1 MSHVIAICGTMG
13 SGKSTTVDLLAQM
26 NADCFTLYEDDFNPA
41 PLQTIEEVRDW
52 AERGGNIDEFDLS
65 SLVAQL
71 RQLCEDPG
79 RIVFLE
85 TQFGRM
91 HPALRPLIDLQCWID
106 VEPDIAL
113 ARKVSQLARQFAE
126 VPAATSSIASLQ
138 WIAGFC
144 ENYFQTTRTLFIQ
157 QRATIS
163 WQSDVQISGRGTPT
177 EVCERVWQSVFGVF
191 QNVA

>member
-13 SGKSTTVDLLAQM
+13 SGKSTTVGLLAQTL
-26 NADCFTLYEDDFNPA
+26 ADCTALYEDDFNPA
-41 PLQTIEEVRDW
+41 PLQTVEQVQDW
-52 AERGGNIDEFDLS
+52 AARGGHVDEFDLS
-65 SLVAQL
+65 ELVGELQRL
-71 RQLCEDPG
+71 SKHPG
-79 RIVFLE
+79 RIILLE

-113 ARKVSQLARQFAE
+113 ARKVAQLARNFVE
-126 VPAATSSIASLQ
+126 DPATESSTAPLQ

-144 ENYFQTTRTLFIQ
+144 ESYFQTTRTLFIQ

-163 WQSDVQISGRGTPT
+163 DQSDVQVSGAGSPE
-177 EVCERVWQSVFGVF
+177 EVCERVRQAVFGVF